1 MAAYNSGVVD
11 QNIDPAHRCHRLVD
25 QTAHIIL
32 LAEIRLNGV
41 KAAAQRQHLG
51 GRIMGNFTVDADDIA
66 PGLRQA
72 QRHSLS
78 QAGIATGHDGDL
90 TRQVEGVQ
98 YHIHLCQLIYWRTM
112 TPPVTS
118 IEEENKITIKMKQC
132 FDFVA
137 GGVTAIV
144 APASGLSRASSQQ

>member
-1 MAAYNSGVVD
+1 MAADNSGVVD
-11 QNIDPAHRCHRLVD
+11 QNIDPAHRRHRLVD

-112 TPPVTS
+112 TPPVIS
-118 IEEENKITIKMKQC
+118 IEGGKQNYN
-132 FDFVA
+132 
-137 GGVTAIV
+137 
-144 APASGLSRASSQQ
+144 

>member
-1 MAAYNSGVVD
+1 MAADNSGVVD
-11 QNIDPAHRCHRLVD
+11 QNIDPAHRRHRLVD

-90 TRQVEGVQ
+90 TRQVEGGSVPYSPLSADLLAYDDATCDQ
-98 YHIHLCQLIYWRTM
+98 HRGRKTKLQL
-112 TPPVTS
+112 
-118 IEEENKITIKMKQC
+118 K
-132 FDFVA
+132 
-137 GGVTAIV
+137 
-144 APASGLSRASSQQ
+144 

>member
-1 MAAYNSGVVD
+1 MIFPPSPWRMNCLATAWLRKKTALRFRLITASQSHSGVVD
-11 QNIDPAHRCHRLVD
+11 QNIDPAHRRHRLVD
-25 QTAHIIL
+25 QTAHIII

-118 IEEENKITIKMKQC
+118 IEGGKQNYN
-132 FDFVA
+132 
-137 GGVTAIV
+137 
-144 APASGLSRASSQQ
+144 